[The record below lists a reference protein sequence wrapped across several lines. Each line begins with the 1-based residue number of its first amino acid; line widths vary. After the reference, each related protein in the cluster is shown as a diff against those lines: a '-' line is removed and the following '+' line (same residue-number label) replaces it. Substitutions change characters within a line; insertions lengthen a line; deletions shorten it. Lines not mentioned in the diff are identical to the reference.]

1 MDSDDRFRACDADR
15 ERVAGIL
22 RDAYTAGRLGY
33 SEFDER
39 MTAAFAAQ
47 TWGDLRA
54 LTRDLPVAADL
65 GPLRIAAPA
74 NLRRA
79 NGPRPSGMGVP
90 VLPIA
95 AIWLMA
101 SLSLHEGA
109 ALIPV
114 VFFLLAGIWWAARM
128 RSGGG
133 SRPGGPR

>member
-1 MDSDDRFRACDADR
+1 MDCDDRFRACDADR

-22 RDAYTAGRLGY
+22 RDAYTAGRLSY
-33 SEFDER
+33 SEFEER
-39 MTAAFAAQ
+39 MTAAFAAR

-54 LTRDLPVAADL
+54 LTHDLPVAADL
-65 GPLRIAAPA
+65 GPLRVAAPA

-79 NGPRPSGMGVP
+79 PGPQPAGMGIP

-95 AIWLMA
+95 LVWLVA

-114 VFFLLAGIWWAARM
+114 MFFVLAGIWWAARI
-128 RSGGG
+128 RDGHR